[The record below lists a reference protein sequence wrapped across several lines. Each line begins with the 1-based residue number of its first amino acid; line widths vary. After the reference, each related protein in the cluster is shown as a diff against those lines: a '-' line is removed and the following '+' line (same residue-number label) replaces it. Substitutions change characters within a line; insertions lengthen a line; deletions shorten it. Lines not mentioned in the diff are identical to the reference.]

1 MTFTQY
7 STPEDKVLVYTRA
20 VPFSMCLLLVLTA
33 HEKQGG
39 SYLLLRHLHR
49 SRSCWLS
56 RTGDDETH
64 PFQRI
69 QKRLNKRNGQRY
81 IDEKRLNNG
90 TMRNVK
96 ISKMDPPC
104 HKAESPESPP
114 HDSRFSSNARPFLFK
129 DNFLNH
135 IPGLRRHSLTR
146 F

>member
-64 PFQRI
+64 PF
-69 QKRLNKRNGQRY
+69 KETVSSFLMKNGW
-81 IDEKRLNNG
+81 DG
-90 TMRNVK
+90 TKMRNVK
-96 ISKMDPPC
+96 WQ
-104 HKAESPESPP
+104 
-114 HDSRFSSNARPFLFK
+114 
-129 DNFLNH
+129 
-135 IPGLRRHSLTR
+135 
-146 F
+146 